1 MWSIRAL
8 RFAPRSL
15 RLWLNQNPEGET
27 IMGIKYLD
35 DSGPDG
41 TVLGKTGSSPGVTIG
56 ESSTAKIGF
65 YGLTTPIARPSVTWP
80 NTATAT
86 TTLNELK
93 ANRLMAALVA
103 LGLIATT

>member
-1 MWSIRAL
+1 
-8 RFAPRSL
+8 
-15 RLWLNQNPEGET
+15 
-27 IMGIKYLD
+27 MGIQYLD
-35 DSGPDG
+35 DKGPDG
-41 TVLGKTGSSPGVTIG
+41 TVLGQ
-56 ESSTAKIGF
+56 SSTAKLGF
-65 YGLTTPIARPSVTWP
+65 YGLATPIVRPSVTWP

>member
-1 MWSIRAL
+1 MANVKELSD
-8 RFAPRSL
+8 
-15 RLWLNQNPEGET
+15 G
-27 IMGIKYLD
+27 
-35 DSGPDG
+35 GPDG
-41 TVLGKTGSSPGVTIG
+41 VRLGQ
-56 ESSTAKIGF
+56 SSTDKIGF